1 MSRFKFATASFM
13 LGQISCEMIA
23 LSQHLNENNGQK
35 LNGELV
41 ELEKIIDRVDKVKE
55 IMLRK
60 DKENV

>member
-1 MSRFKFATASFM
+1 MSRFKFSTESFM

-23 LSQHLNENNGQK
+23 LSQHLNQNNGEK
-35 LNGELV
+35 PTGELD
-41 ELEKIIDRVDKVKE
+41 ELDKIINRVNKVKE